1 MNTTEK
7 YINALIKGDD
17 RVIKEIYSKL
27 FPKIKSYIITNR
39 GKKEDAL
46 DVFHDAL
53 MYIIVT
59 HKEKKI
65 SILSFEPYFFTIC
78 KNLWKKNLKSRVIKT
93 DVVTLRSKE
102 TDLSLFILEQQCF
115 DFYIEKFGL
124 MSANCKEI
132 LSSYFNGLSYEE
144 IQIENNYT
152 SINTVRQRVFKCRK
166 KLIALIKKDKRFQ
179 KIIKWK

>member
-1 MNTTEK
+1 MNITEK

-17 RVIKEIYSKL
+17 KVIKKIYSKL
-27 FPKIKSYIITNR
+27 YPKIKFYILANR
-39 GKKEDAL
+39 GKQEDAL

-53 MYIIVT
+53 MYIIVR

-65 SILSFEPYFFTIC
+65 TILSFEPYFFTIC
-78 KNLWKKNLKSRVIKT
+78 KNLWKKTLKNRVIKA
-93 DVVTLRSKE
+93 DVVTLESKE

-124 MSANCKEI
+124 MSINCKEI
-132 LSSYFNGLSYEE
+132 LSSYFNGLSYKD
-144 IQIENNYT
+144 ILKENNYT

-179 KIIKWK
+179 KIKKWK